1 MFRTRKLCKVATR
14 LSSRAPVRDLNLPV
28 FNALRSYPR
37 NMQIFAL
44 RVRCSVA
51 AKMFRRKVFSP
62 ASPVSLFRLGL
73 FLHPAVSGHLLANP
87 FREGR
92 VSPHGFHL
100 FGSNLTG
107 GGSMQ
112 WTTNSA

>member
-28 FNALRSYPR
+28 FNGLRRLSW
-37 NMQIFAL
+37 QHADFAL

-51 AKMFRRKVFSP
+51 AKMFRRKFFSL

-73 FLHPAVSGHLLANP
+73 FLHPAISGHLLANP

-92 VSPHGFHL
+92 INPHGFHL
-100 FGSNLTG
+100 L
-107 GGSMQ
+107 
-112 WTTNSA
+112 WI